1 MCTSLSMSGCTQRS
15 RAFIVRVWSCCAAAS
30 ADTAACCGAGT
41 RPVGSVCKVCLARP
55 IPSSTLHMMIAIAPS
70 CLHRAF
76 ALGPLD
82 GATIKHLAA
91 LSRSD
96 VFCLGDCN

>member
-1 MCTSLSMSGCTQRS
+1 MCTSLSMSGCTQSS
-15 RAFIVRVWSCCAAAS
+15 RAFMVRVWSCCAAAS
-30 ADTAACCGAGT
+30 ADTVACCGAGT
-41 RPVGSVCKVCLARP
+41 WPVGSVRKVCLARP
-55 IPSSTLHMMIAIAPS
+55 IPSSTLHMMIATAPS

-91 LSRSD
+91 LSCAD
-96 VFCLGDCN
+96 VTY